1 MQKTVS
7 ILGFDTTAQQFHAA
21 IEELV
26 AWSLDWE
33 HPRYIPFCAAYTLTM
48 GYLNAHLRLALE
60 GGAMLPA
67 DGMPL
72 VWLQHWRGQS
82 QAERVY
88 APDVMEVLCQITKES
103 DISHYFYGGETDV
116 TEKLIVSLMSRF
128 HGLRIAGCY
137 SPPFAPLETE
147 PNPAVIERI
156 NAANPNI
163 VWVGLGSVKQ
173 DLWMALYRPYLKAP
187 LLLGVGAAFNFLS
200 GTLPQAPKWMQK
212 RGLEW
217 LFRLAVE
224 PRRLAKRYLL
234 YNPIFVYLVL
244 RETIAMYWQSKSL

>member
-1 MQKTVS
+1 MPKPVS
-7 ILGFDTTAQQFHAA
+7 ILGFDTTAQQFQEA
-21 IEELV
+21 IEQIV
-26 AWSLDWE
+26 IWSQDWE

-48 GYLNAHLRLALE
+48 GYLNTQMQYALA
-60 GGAMLPA
+60 GGSMLPA

-72 VWLQHWRGQS
+72 VWLQHWRGQP

-88 APDVMEVLCQITKES
+88 APNVMRVLCQITRES
-103 DISHYFYGGETDV
+103 NISHYFYGGEQAV
-116 TEKLIVSLMSRF
+116 TEKLIVSLSNRYQ
-128 HGLRIAGCY
+128 GLRIAGCY
-137 SPPFAPLETE
+137 APPFAPLEAE

-173 DLWMALYRPYLKAP
+173 DLWMAIYRPYLKAP

-244 RETIAMYWQSKSL
+244 RETIAMYRQSKSL

>member
-1 MQKTVS
+1 MSTTVP
-7 ILGFDTTAQQFHAA
+7 ILGFDTTAQQFDTAVVQLL
-21 IEELV
+21 I
-26 AWSLDWE
+26 WSQDWE
-33 HPRYIPFCAAYTLTM
+33 QPRYIPFCAAYTLTM
-48 GYLNAHLRLALE
+48 GYMDGHLRRALE

-72 VWLQHWRGQS
+72 VWLQHWRGQP

-88 APDVMEVLCQITKES
+88 APDVLEALCPLTVGTG
-103 DISHYFYGGETDV
+103 ISHYFYGGEPHV
-116 TEKLIVSLMSRF
+116 TEKLITSLTNRF
-128 HGLRIAGCY
+128 QGLQIAGY
-137 SPPFAPLETE
+137 DTPPFAPLETE
-147 PNPAVIERI
+147 PNAAVIERI

-173 DLWMALYRPYLKAP
+173 DLWMELYRPYLKAP

-200 GTLPQAPKWMQK
+200 GTLPQAPKWMQE

-217 LFRLAVE
+217 LFRLVVE

-244 RETIAMYWQSKSL
+244 RETIALYRAKSR